1 LSFIFKEFIYN
12 KGGKMKFT
20 KKKTKTIIDEGNK
33 EKEGED
39 LPTQEDV
46 EAAKDM
52 LAAMMGP
59 PPEEEMP
66 STFMMYGD
74 VNEERAADIVS
85 ALLLLGDKK
94 RVKKAQDK
102 LPEGEELDDITFYL
116 STYGGSADDMMAIY
130 DMMRLTKENR
140 DIETIGMGKI
150 MSAGT
155 LILAA
160 GTRGKRKI
168 MKNCRVMI
176 HAVSAGSMGTIHNL
190 VNEMEEI
197 QNIQDAYIAALCA
210 ETLLTKRQLKK
221 MLDQKVNV
229 YLTAEEAVEYGL
241 ADEVI

>member
-1 LSFIFKEFIYN
+1 
-12 KGGKMKFT
+12 MKFT
-20 KKKTKTIIDEGNK
+20 KKKKNK
-33 EKEGED
+33 VIVNDTVEEQGED
-39 LPTQEDV
+39 KSSQEDMD
-46 EAAKDM
+46 AAKDM
-52 LAAMMGP
+52 LAAMMGG

-66 STFMMYGD
+66 STFMLYGD

-94 RVKKAQDK
+94 RVDKAK
-102 LPEGEELDDITFYL
+102 ERLPEGEELDDIKFYI

-130 DMMRLTKENR
+130 DMMRLTKQNR

-155 LILAA
+155 LILAS
-160 GTRGKRKI
+160 GTQGKRKI
-168 MKNCRVMI
+168 MRNCRVML

-190 VNEMEEI
+190 QNEMEEV
-197 QNIQDAYIAALCA
+197 QNIQDAYIRTLCA

>member
-1 LSFIFKEFIYN
+1 
-12 KGGKMKFT
+12 MKFT
-20 KKKTKTIIDEGNK
+20 KKKKNKVIVDEDNK
-33 EKEGED
+33 EEED
-39 LPTQEDV
+39 QDQPSHEER
-46 EAAKDM
+46 EAAKEM
-52 LAAMMGP
+52 LAAMMGG
-59 PPEEEMP
+59 PEEEMP
-66 STFMMYGD
+66 STFMLYGD
-74 VNEERAADIVS
+74 VTEERAGDIIS

-94 RVKKAQDK
+94 RVDKAK
-102 LPEGEELDDITFYL
+102 ERLPEGEELDDIKFYI
-116 STYGGSADDMMAIY
+116 STYGGSADEMMAIY
-130 DMMRLTKENR
+130 DMMRLTKLNR

-155 LILAA
+155 LILAS

-168 MKNCRVMI
+168 MRNCRVML

-190 VNEMEEI
+190 QNEMEEI
-197 QNIQDAYIAALCA
+197 QNIQDAYIASLCA

>member
-1 LSFIFKEFIYN
+1 
-12 KGGKMKFT
+12 MKFT
-20 KKKTKTIIDEGNK
+20 KKKKSKAIIEDAK
-33 EKEGED
+33 EEQGD
-39 LPTQEDV
+39 DTPSQE
-46 EAAKDM
+46 EIEQAKDM
-52 LAAMMGP
+52 LAAMMGA

-66 STFMMYGD
+66 STFMLYGD

-94 RVKKAQDK
+94 RVDKAKQR
-102 LPEGEELDDITFYL
+102 LPEGEELDDIKFYI

-130 DMMRLTKENR
+130 DMMRLTKDNR

-155 LILAA
+155 LILAC

-168 MKNCRVMI
+168 MRNCRVML

-190 VNEMEEI
+190 VNEMEEV
-197 QNIQDAYIAALCA
+197 QNIQDMYIRALCA

>member
-1 LSFIFKEFIYN
+1 
-12 KGGKMKFT
+12 MKFT
-20 KKKTKTIIDEGNK
+20 KKKKSKAIVNDTIE
-33 EKEGED
+33 EQGED
-39 LPTQEDV
+39 KPSQEEMDQ
-46 EAAKDM
+46 AKDM
-52 LAAMMGP
+52 LAAMMGG

-66 STFMMYGD
+66 STFMLYGD

-94 RVKKAQDK
+94 RVDKARER
-102 LPEGEELDDITFYL
+102 LPEGEEMEDIKFYI

-130 DMMRLTKENR
+130 DMMRLTKQNR

-168 MKNCRVMI
+168 MRNCRVML
-176 HAVSAGSMGTIHNL
+176 HAVSAGSMGSIHNL

-197 QNIQDAYIAALCA
+197 QNIQDAYIRTLCA

>member
-1 LSFIFKEFIYN
+1 
-12 KGGKMKFT
+12 MKFT
-20 KKKTKTIIDEGNK
+20 KKKTKTIIDKDDK

-39 LPTQEDV
+39 IPSQE
-46 EAAKDM
+46 EMEQAKELM
-52 LAAMMGP
+52 AAMMGP

-66 STFMMYGD
+66 STFMLYGD

-94 RVKKAQDK
+94 RVEKAKNK

-130 DMMRLTKENR
+130 DMMRLTKKNR

-155 LILAA
+155 LILAG

-190 VNEMEEI
+190 QNEMEEI
-197 QNIQDAYIAALCA
+197 QNIQDSYIAALCK

>member
-1 LSFIFKEFIYN
+1 
-12 KGGKMKFT
+12 MKFT
-20 KKKTKTIIDEGNK
+20 KKKKNKVIVDEGNK
-33 EKEGED
+33 EEEEQD
-39 LPTQEDV
+39 APSQEEMDQ
-46 EAAKDM
+46 AKDM
-52 LAAMMGP
+52 LAAMMGG

-66 STFMMYGD
+66 STFMLYGD

-94 RVKKAQDK
+94 RVDKAKDR
-102 LPEGEELDDITFYL
+102 LPEGEDLEDIKFYI

-130 DMMRLTKENR
+130 DMMRLTKLNR

-155 LILAA
+155 LILAS

-168 MKNCRVMI
+168 MRNCRVML

-190 VNEMEEI
+190 QNEMEEI
-197 QNIQDAYIAALCA
+197 QNIQDSYIRTLCA

>member
-1 LSFIFKEFIYN
+1 
-12 KGGKMKFT
+12 MKFT
-20 KKKTKTIIDEGNK
+20 KKKKSKAIVEDAK
-33 EKEGED
+33 EEQGD
-39 LPTQEDV
+39 DQPSQE
-46 EAAKDM
+46 EMEQAKDM
-52 LAAMMGP
+52 LAAMMGG

-66 STFMMYGD
+66 STFMLYGD

-94 RVKKAQDK
+94 RVDKAK
-102 LPEGEELDDITFYL
+102 ERLPEGEELEDIKFYI

-130 DMMRLTKENR
+130 DMMRLTKNNR

-155 LILAA
+155 LILAS

-168 MKNCRVMI
+168 MRNCRVML

-190 VNEMEEI
+190 VNEMEEV
-197 QNIQDAYIAALCA
+197 QNIQDMYIRALCA

>member
-1 LSFIFKEFIYN
+1 
-12 KGGKMKFT
+12 MKFT
-20 KKKTKTIIDEGNK
+20 KKKKNKVIVDEGNK
-33 EKEGED
+33 EEEFQDKQS
-39 LPTQEDV
+39 QEEMDQ
-46 EAAKDM
+46 AKDM
-52 LAAMMGP
+52 LAAMMGG

-66 STFMMYGD
+66 STFMLYGD

-94 RVKKAQDK
+94 RVDKAK
-102 LPEGEELDDITFYL
+102 ERLPEGEDLDDIRFYI
-116 STYGGSADDMMAIY
+116 STYGGSADEMMAVY
-130 DMMRLTKENR
+130 DMMRLTKLNR
-140 DIETIGMGKI
+140 DIETIGLGKI

-155 LILAA
+155 LILAS
-160 GTRGKRKI
+160 GTQGKRKI
-168 MKNCRVMI
+168 MKNCRVML

-197 QNIQDAYIAALCA
+197 QNIQDSYIAALCA

>member
-1 LSFIFKEFIYN
+1 
-12 KGGKMKFT
+12 MKFT
-20 KKKTKTIIDEGNK
+20 KKKTKKTIIDNDDK
-33 EKEGED
+33 QKQGED
-39 LPTQEDV
+39 IPSEEEMEQ
-46 EAAKDM
+46 AKELM
-52 LAAMMGP
+52 AAMMGG

-66 STFMMYGD
+66 STFMLYGD

-94 RVKKAQDK
+94 RVDKAK
-102 LPEGEELDDITFYL
+102 ERLPEGEELDDITFYL

-130 DMMRLTKENR
+130 DMMRLTKKNR

-155 LILAA
+155 LILAG

-168 MKNCRVMI
+168 MRNCRVMI

-197 QNIQDAYIAALCA
+197 QNIQDSYIAALCK

>member
-1 LSFIFKEFIYN
+1 
-12 KGGKMKFT
+12 MKFT
-20 KKKTKTIIDEGNK
+20 KKKKSKAIVEDTKEEQGD
-33 EKEGED
+33 D
-39 LPTQEDV
+39 QPSQE
-46 EAAKDM
+46 EMEQAKDM
-52 LAAMMGP
+52 LAAMMGG

-66 STFMMYGD
+66 STFMLYGD

-94 RVKKAQDK
+94 RVDKAK
-102 LPEGEELDDITFYL
+102 ERLPEGEELEDIKFYI

-130 DMMRLTKENR
+130 DMMRLTKLNR

-155 LILAA
+155 LILAS

-168 MKNCRVMI
+168 MRNCRVML

-190 VNEMEEI
+190 QNEMEEI
-197 QNIQDAYIAALCA
+197 QNIQDSYIRTLCA

>member
-1 LSFIFKEFIYN
+1 
-12 KGGKMKFT
+12 MKFT
-20 KKKTKTIIDEGNK
+20 KKKKNKVIVDEGNK
-33 EKEGED
+33 EEANDK
-39 LPTQEDV
+39 PTQEEMDQ
-46 EAAKDM
+46 AKDM
-52 LAAMMGP
+52 LAALMGP
-59 PPEEEMP
+59 PPPQEDELP
-66 STFMMYGD
+66 STFMLYGD
-74 VNEERAADIVS
+74 VNEERAGDIVS

-94 RVKKAQDK
+94 RVDKANSRK
-102 LPEGEELDDITFYL
+102 PEGQTIDDIKFYI
-116 STYGGSADDMMAIY
+116 STYGGSADDMMAIH
-130 DMMRLTKENR
+130 DMMRITKQNR
-140 DIETIGMGKI
+140 DIQTIGMGKI

-155 LILAA
+155 LILAS

-190 VNEMEEI
+190 QNEMEEI
-197 QNIQDAYIAALCA
+197 QNIQDAYITALCG

>member
-1 LSFIFKEFIYN
+1 
-12 KGGKMKFT
+12 MKFT

-33 EKEGED
+33 EKEEENT
-39 LPTQEDV
+39 PSQEDV

-52 LAAMMGP
+52 LAAMMSG

-66 STFMMYGD
+66 STFMLYGD

-94 RVKKAQDK
+94 RVDKAK
-102 LPEGEELDDITFYL
+102 ERLPEDEDLEDIKFYI

-130 DMMRLTKENR
+130 DMMRITKKNR

-155 LILAA
+155 LILAC

-168 MKNCRVMI
+168 MKNCRVML

-190 VNEMEEI
+190 VNEMEEV
-197 QNIQDAYIAALCA
+197 QNIQDMYIRALCA

>member
-1 LSFIFKEFIYN
+1 
-12 KGGKMKFT
+12 MKFT
-20 KKKTKTIIDEGNK
+20 RKKKSKVIVEDAVDDQK
-33 EKEGED
+33 ED
-39 LPTQEDV
+39 APSQEEMDQ
-46 EAAKDM
+46 AKDM
-52 LAAMMGP
+52 LAAMMGG

-66 STFMMYGD
+66 STFMLYGD

-94 RVKKAQDK
+94 RVDKAK
-102 LPEGEELDDITFYL
+102 ERLPEGEDLEDIKFYI

-130 DMMRLTKENR
+130 DMMRLTKLNR

-155 LILAA
+155 LILAS

-168 MKNCRVMI
+168 MRNCRVML

-190 VNEMEEI
+190 QNEMEEI
-197 QNIQDAYIAALCA
+197 QNIQDSYIRTLCA

>member
-1 LSFIFKEFIYN
+1 
-12 KGGKMKFT
+12 MKFT
-20 KKKTKTIIDEGNK
+20 RKKKSKVIVDEGNK
-33 EKEGED
+33 EEEFQDKQS
-39 LPTQEDV
+39 QEEMDQ
-46 EAAKDM
+46 AKDM
-52 LAAMMGP
+52 LAAMMGG

-66 STFMMYGD
+66 STFMLYGD

-94 RVKKAQDK
+94 RVDKAK
-102 LPEGEELDDITFYL
+102 ERLPEGEDLDDIRFYI
-116 STYGGSADDMMAIY
+116 STYGGSADEMMAVY
-130 DMMRLTKENR
+130 DMMRLTKLNR
-140 DIETIGMGKI
+140 DIETIGLGKI

-155 LILAA
+155 LILAS
-160 GTRGKRKI
+160 GTQGKRKI
-168 MKNCRVMI
+168 MKNCRVML

-197 QNIQDAYIAALCA
+197 QNIQDSYIAALCA

>member
-1 LSFIFKEFIYN
+1 
-12 KGGKMKFT
+12 MKFT
-20 KKKTKTIIDEGNK
+20 KKKNKVIVEDNK
-33 EKEGED
+33 EQEGED
-39 LPTQEDV
+39 KPSQEEVDQ
-46 EAAKDM
+46 AKDM
-52 LAAMMGP
+52 LAAMMGA

-66 STFMMYGD
+66 STFMLYGD
-74 VNEERAADIVS
+74 VNEERAGDIVS

-94 RVKKAQDK
+94 RIDKAK
-102 LPEGEELDDITFYL
+102 SRLPEDEDLEDIKFYI

-130 DMMRLTKENR
+130 DMMRLTKDNR

-168 MKNCRVMI
+168 MRNCRVML

-190 VNEMEEI
+190 VNEMEEV
-197 QNIQDAYIAALCA
+197 QNIQDMYIRALCK

>member
-1 LSFIFKEFIYN
+1 
-12 KGGKMKFT
+12 MKFT
-20 KKKTKTIIDEGNK
+20 KKKKSKVIVEDTKEEQGDDQPSQEEMDQAK
-33 EKEGED
+33 E
-39 LPTQEDV
+39 
-46 EAAKDM
+46 M
-52 LAAMMGP
+52 LAAMMGG

-66 STFMMYGD
+66 STFMLYGD

-94 RVKKAQDK
+94 RVDKAK
-102 LPEGEELDDITFYL
+102 NRLPEGEELDDIKFYI

-130 DMMRLTKENR
+130 DMMRLTKLNR
-140 DIETIGMGKI
+140 DVETIGMGKI

-155 LILAA
+155 LILAS

-168 MKNCRVMI
+168 MRNCRVML

-190 VNEMEEI
+190 VNEMEEV
-197 QNIQDAYIAALCA
+197 QNIQDMYIRALCA

>member
-1 LSFIFKEFIYN
+1 
-12 KGGKMKFT
+12 MKFT
-20 KKKTKTIIDEGNK
+20 KKKKSKVIVEDTKEEQGDDQPSQEEMDQAK
-33 EKEGED
+33 E
-39 LPTQEDV
+39 
-46 EAAKDM
+46 M
-52 LAAMMGP
+52 LAAMMGG

-66 STFMMYGD
+66 STFMLYGD

-94 RVKKAQDK
+94 RVDKAISR
-102 LPEGEELDDITFYL
+102 LPEGEELDDIKFYI

-130 DMMRLTKENR
+130 DMMRLTKNNR

-155 LILAA
+155 LILAS

-168 MKNCRVMI
+168 MRNCRVML

-190 VNEMEEI
+190 VNEMEEV
-197 QNIQDAYIAALCA
+197 QNIQDMYIRALCA

>member
-1 LSFIFKEFIYN
+1 
-12 KGGKMKFT
+12 MKFT
-20 KKKTKTIIDEGNK
+20 KKKNKVIVDEGNK
-33 EKEGED
+33 EEEE
-39 LPTQEDV
+39 TQEFHGQEDA
-46 EAAKDM
+46 EAAKEM
-52 LAAMMGP
+52 LAAMLA

-66 STFMMYGD
+66 STFMLYGD
-74 VNEERAADIVS
+74 VNEDRAADIVS

-94 RVKKAQDK
+94 RVEKAKKK
-102 LPEGEELDDITFYL
+102 LPEDEELDDITFYL
-116 STYGGSADDMMAIY
+116 STYGGSADDMMSIY
-130 DMMRLTKENR
+130 DMMRLTKKNR

-155 LILAA
+155 LLLAA

-190 VNEMEEI
+190 QNEMEEI
-197 QNIQDAYIAALCA
+197 QNIQDLYITALCA

>member
-1 LSFIFKEFIYN
+1 
-12 KGGKMKFT
+12 MKFT
-20 KKKTKTIIDEGNK
+20 KKKKNK
-33 EKEGED
+33 VIVNDTVEEQGED
-39 LPTQEDV
+39 KPSQEDMDQ
-46 EAAKDM
+46 AKDM
-52 LAAMMGP
+52 LAAMMGG

-66 STFMMYGD
+66 STFMLYGD

-94 RVKKAQDK
+94 RVNKAK
-102 LPEGEELDDITFYL
+102 ERLPEGEDLEDIKFYI

-130 DMMRLTKENR
+130 DMMRLTKLNR

-155 LILAA
+155 LILAS
-160 GTRGKRKI
+160 GTQGKRKI
-168 MKNCRVMI
+168 IRNCRVML

-190 VNEMEEI
+190 QNEMEEV
-197 QNIQDAYIAALCA
+197 QNIQDAYIRTLCA

>member
-1 LSFIFKEFIYN
+1 
-12 KGGKMKFT
+12 MKFT
-20 KKKTKTIIDEGNK
+20 RKKSKAIVEETKEEEREDKPSEQELEQAK
-33 EKEGED
+33 E
-39 LPTQEDV
+39 LMT
-46 EAAKDM
+46 
-52 LAAMMGP
+52 AMMGV

-66 STFMMYGD
+66 STFMLYGD
-74 VNEERAADIVS
+74 VNEERAGDIIS

-94 RVKKAQDK
+94 RVDKANNK
-102 LPEGEELDDITFYL
+102 LPEGEELDDIKFYL

-130 DMMRLTKENR
+130 DMMRLTKLNR

-155 LILAA
+155 LLLAA

-197 QNIQDAYIAALCA
+197 QNIQDSYVAALCK

>member
-1 LSFIFKEFIYN
+1 
-12 KGGKMKFT
+12 MKFT
-20 KKKTKTIIDEGNK
+20 KKKNKVIVDEGNK
-33 EKEGED
+33 EEEEEIQD
-39 LPTQEDV
+39 LHSQEDA
-46 EAAKDM
+46 EAAKEM
-52 LAAMMGP
+52 LAAMLA
-59 PPEEEMP
+59 PPEEDMP
-66 STFMMYGD
+66 STFMLYGD
-74 VNEERAADIVS
+74 VTEERAADIVT

-94 RVKKAQDK
+94 RVEKAKKK
-102 LPEGEELDDITFYL
+102 LPEGEELDDIQFYI
-116 STYGGSADDMMAIY
+116 STYGGSADDMMSIH
-130 DMMRLTKENR
+130 DMMRITKMNR

-155 LILAA
+155 LLLAS

-190 VNEMEEI
+190 QNEMEEI
-197 QNIQDAYIAALCA
+197 QNIQEMYIEALCA

>member
-1 LSFIFKEFIYN
+1 
-12 KGGKMKFT
+12 MKFT
-20 KKKTKTIIDEGNK
+20 RKKSKAIVEETKEEG
-33 EKEGED
+33 GED
-39 LPTQEDV
+39 KPSEQEL
-46 EAAKDM
+46 EQAKELM
-52 LAAMMGP
+52 TAMMGV

-66 STFMMYGD
+66 STFMLYGD
-74 VNEERAADIVS
+74 VNEERAGDIVS

-94 RVKKAQDK
+94 RVDKAKNK
-102 LPEGEELDDITFYL
+102 LPEGEELDDIKFYL

-130 DMMRLTKENR
+130 DMMRLTKLNR

-155 LILAA
+155 LLLAA

-197 QNIQDAYIAALCA
+197 QNIQDSYIAALCK

>member
-1 LSFIFKEFIYN
+1 
-12 KGGKMKFT
+12 MKFT
-20 KKKTKTIIDEGNK
+20 KKKKSKVIVNDTVE
-33 EKEGED
+33 EQGED
-39 LPTQEDV
+39 KPSQEEMDQ
-46 EAAKDM
+46 AKDM
-52 LAAMMGP
+52 LAAMMGG

-66 STFMMYGD
+66 STFMLYGD

-94 RVKKAQDK
+94 RVDKAK
-102 LPEGEELDDITFYL
+102 ERLPEGEDLEDIKFYI

-130 DMMRLTKENR
+130 DMMRLTKLNR

-155 LILAA
+155 LILAS

-168 MKNCRVMI
+168 MRNCRVML

-190 VNEMEEI
+190 QNEMEEI
-197 QNIQDAYIAALCA
+197 QNIQDSYIRTLCA

>member
-1 LSFIFKEFIYN
+1 
-12 KGGKMKFT
+12 MKFT

-39 LPTQEDV
+39 VPTEEEMEQ
-46 EAAKDM
+46 AKELM
-52 LAAMMGP
+52 AAMMGP

-94 RVKKAQDK
+94 RVKKAKEK

-130 DMMRLTKENR
+130 DMMRLTKKNR

-168 MKNCRVMI
+168 MKNCRVML

-190 VNEMEEI
+190 VNEMEEV
-197 QNIQDAYIAALCA
+197 QNIQDMYIRALCA

>member
-1 LSFIFKEFIYN
+1 
-12 KGGKMKFT
+12 MKFT
-20 KKKTKTIIDEGNK
+20 KKKTKTIIDEDNK
-33 EKEGED
+33 QKEEEK
-39 LPTQEDV
+39 PPSQEDV

-52 LAAMMGP
+52 LAAMMT
-59 PPEEEMP
+59 PPEEDFP
-66 STFMMYGD
+66 STFMLYGD
-74 VNEERAADIVS
+74 VNEERASDIVS
-85 ALLLLGDKK
+85 DLLLLGDKK
-94 RVKKAQDK
+94 RVEKAQQS
-102 LPEGEELDDITFYL
+102 LPEGEELDDIKFYL

>member
-1 LSFIFKEFIYN
+1 
-12 KGGKMKFT
+12 MKFT
-20 KKKTKTIIDEGNK
+20 RKKSKAIVEETKEEEGGGKPSEQELEQAK
-33 EKEGED
+33 E
-39 LPTQEDV
+39 L
-46 EAAKDM
+46 M
-52 LAAMMGP
+52 AAMMGP

-66 STFMMYGD
+66 STFMLYGD

-94 RVKKAQDK
+94 RLDKARER
-102 LPEGEELDDITFYL
+102 LPEGEEIDDIKFYL

-130 DMMRLTKENR
+130 DMMRLTKQNR

-155 LILAA
+155 LILAC

-197 QNIQDAYIAALCA
+197 QNIQDSYVAALCK